1 MRREASSAFETGAGP
16 GVWVGVLGRVD
27 DCLERMLSAPSD
39 LLTPVANWPECVADL
54 AGIGLPSGSAPPY
67 GTAIGGLVSPFK
79 YSPLVLP
86 PVAGA
91 SLGLF
96 LLLDQNHDL
105 LLSGAAE
112 DGAELVGNDVRFKLD
127 GRARWSDMLPGMGL
141 DGRLACVKFDVT
153 GLAAGPETTRALEVE
168 GCRFNCS
175 SSISEFASA
184 IARFERAI
192 LRDVSKEEW
201 ESRS

>member
-1 MRREASSAFETGAGP
+1 MGGP
-16 GVWVGVLGRVD
+16 
-27 DCLERMLSAPSD
+27 
-39 LLTPVANWPECVADL
+39 
-54 AGIGLPSGSAPPY
+54 
-67 GTAIGGLVSPFK
+67 VSPFK

-86 PVAGA
+86 PVVGV
-91 SLGLF
+91 SLGLL

-112 DGAELVGNDVRFKLD
+112 EGAELVGNDVRFKLD
-127 GRARWSDMLPGMGL
+127 GRVRRSDTLPGIGL
-141 DGRLACVKFDVT
+141 DGRLPCVKLDVA

-168 GCRFNCS
+168 ECRFNCS

-184 IARFERAI
+184 IAKFERAI

-201 ESRS
+201 ESRSWLWDTVLRISVPNAHLNGGDLPFDSLW